1 MIFKA
6 FLQKNEID
14 RVKTVRGDRVG
25 NMNFLQLH
33 AHVVALREWLW
44 CRKFSHAILQTF
56 VHKPAEEISKIN
68 GQKSLL

>member
-6 FLQKNEID
+6 FWQKNEID

-25 NMNFLQLH
+25 NMNFLQLP

-44 CRKFSHAILQTF
+44 CRKFSHAIRQTF
-56 VHKPAEEISKIN
+56 LHKLVTKIDDIN
-68 GQKSLL
+68 GVN